1 MLKVVVI
8 GYDKMLSSLISGVIA
23 SNNKVVG
30 VLRNERV
37 KINKLLLFFKDIFAP
52 SKDLSFIK
60 SYKIKDIKATSV
72 NSKEFLNEV
81 KKLEADVILVGSWG
95 EKIKGEILKTPK
107 YGIINCH
114 PSLLPKNRGANPYF
128 WVLYQGKK
136 ETGVTFHKV
145 DENYDTG
152 DILYQAI
159 VPITSDMNAL
169 DLKIKCAQT
178 AKLMVPPLLDD
189 LEHNRI
195 IPIPQNNEE
204 ATYEFAYNANHIV
217 IDYTRTLEEILNH
230 IRALLPY
237 QTPYVM
243 LNDYYYKIGKY
254 KVSDGKTTFKNGKI
268 LKCKDGLLEVEIL
281 WKTLT

>member
-37 KINKLLLFFKDIFAP
+37 KINKFLLFFKDIFAP

-60 SYKIKDIKATSV
+60 SYKLNDIKAGSV

-95 EKIKGEILKTPK
+95 EKIKGEILNTPK

-145 DENYDTG
+145 DKNYDTG
-152 DILYQAI
+152 DILFQAK
-159 VPITSDMNAL
+159 VAITPEMNAL
-169 DLKIKCAQT
+169 DLKNKCAQT
-178 AKLMVPPLLDD
+178 AKLMVPSLLND
-189 LEHNRI
+189 LENNRI
-195 IPIPQNNEE
+195 IPTPQNEAE
-204 ATYEFAYNANHIV
+204 ATYEFAYTANHIV
-217 IDYTRTLEEILNH
+217 IDYTRSIEEILNH

-243 LNDYYYKIGKY
+243 LNDYYHKVGKY
-254 KVSDGKTTFKNGKI
+254 KISDGKPTMKNGKV
-268 LKCKDGLLEVEIL
+268 LKCKDGFLEVEIL
-281 WKTLT
+281 